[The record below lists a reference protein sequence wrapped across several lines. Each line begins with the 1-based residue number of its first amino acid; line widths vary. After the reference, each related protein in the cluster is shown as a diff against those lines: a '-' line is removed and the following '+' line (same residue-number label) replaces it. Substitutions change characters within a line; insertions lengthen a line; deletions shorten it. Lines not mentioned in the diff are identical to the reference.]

1 MVQLIFILKVRG
13 SPIRRGV
20 YKKRFSLNVIK
31 FILNCIK
38 FLLTLLGY
46 IKFLLT
52 PLS

>member
-1 MVQLIFILKVRG
+1 MAQLIFTLKVGG

-20 YKKRFSLNVIK
+20 YKKRFGLDVIK
-31 FILNCIK
+31 LTLNRIK
-38 FLLTLLGY
+38 FLPTPLGH